1 MQLEIE
7 EIPTQAPLQ
16 LNEAEPKPVR
26 LAAGRRRIAGVP
38 RRGQGR
44 PGPQQGERAETV
56 RGDDDTPRGRPREG
70 VKQEPVGTLEKYSHN
85 NADGS
90 FTFGYVGA
98 DGSFREETRGVDC
111 ITRGKYGYIDP
122 DGVKREYSYTSG
134 LPCSV
139 GENGEQNL
147 DIDGNAVV
155 EDPVDP
161 RERFRQ
167 TSSVQLDEVDIPEEA
182 KRQRVRPEDRPQEDP
197 NLGQTAF
204 TNFGAQPAQRR
215 PAQPSRN
222 SGSALDNLLNFA
234 DDRPTAPAAAP
245 VTPRPFPQRT
255 VTNQGPTARPAVPA
269 NPGSFDFDSELEGF
283 TLNRPSLTFEQNRAQ
298 EAPTSQFQSQLVF
311 DQNTGTFQTELRQ
324 NIVGGGQVNLQ
335 NNAAPFAAT
344 TPSSTT
350 LEDDDL
356 VLTTLAGS
364 SPSPRPTTFFSTQQT
379 SLAPSPTPAS
389 ARAPVLPAGTF
400 KLDFAPLNIP
410 QASIAP
416 ASPTPAVARLPS
428 PTSAAPGASPPT
440 PSGAPPANTFFV
452 FSPFNQ
458 QGAAAPSPRPA
469 SQPFPAPLNP
479 NAFQIQPVQN
489 SAPNAAPAQL
499 FPQRVQG
506 SPAPAR
512 TTSSA
517 PAPQAFFQGFPGS
530 PAPLQSSRPLA
541 PGQPNQPFFLGSQP
555 QPAPQASPAPQAAP
569 TRPQSAPSTPQIQ
582 FGFQPVQQ
590 QQFQNAPFTAFRSG
604 TPPQIQAA
612 FQSTQSQPRPQQLG
626 ANPPFQGAP
635 QLGVPPQLQGAQ
647 QPNRFAPQ
655 NSFFPG
661 QSQIRPAAFNPGA
674 PGPQQGFSI
683 FNGGQ
688 QLRGA

>member
-1 MQLEIE
+1 MYCQEQEESGDQVRRLRFRRPRPKLLDIENPEGELVGSPIQLSAIDSEDSVRTSGSQALDALIKFSKDEVEPLQLEIE

-215 PAQPSRN
+215 PAQP
-222 SGSALDNLLNFA
+222 L
-234 DDRPTAPAAAP
+234 
-245 VTPRPFPQRT
+245 
-255 VTNQGPTARPAVPA
+255 
-269 NPGSFDFDSELEGF
+269 
-283 TLNRPSLTFEQNRAQ
+283 SL
-298 EAPTSQFQSQLVF
+298 
-311 DQNTGTFQTELRQ
+311 
-324 NIVGGGQVNLQ
+324 IH
-335 NNAAPFAAT
+335 
-344 TPSSTT
+344 
-350 LEDDDL
+350 
-356 VLTTLAGS
+356 
-364 SPSPRPTTFFSTQQT
+364 
-379 SLAPSPTPAS
+379 
-389 ARAPVLPAGTF
+389 
-400 KLDFAPLNIP
+400 I
-410 QASIAP
+410 
-416 ASPTPAVARLPS
+416 
-428 PTSAAPGASPPT
+428 
-440 PSGAPPANTFFV
+440 
-452 FSPFNQ
+452 
-458 QGAAAPSPRPA
+458 
-469 SQPFPAPLNP
+469 
-479 NAFQIQPVQN
+479 
-489 SAPNAAPAQL
+489 
-499 FPQRVQG
+499 
-506 SPAPAR
+506 
-512 TTSSA
+512 
-517 PAPQAFFQGFPGS
+517 
-530 PAPLQSSRPLA
+530 
-541 PGQPNQPFFLGSQP
+541 
-555 QPAPQASPAPQAAP
+555 
-569 TRPQSAPSTPQIQ
+569 
-582 FGFQPVQQ
+582 
-590 QQFQNAPFTAFRSG
+590 
-604 TPPQIQAA
+604 
-612 FQSTQSQPRPQQLG
+612 
-626 ANPPFQGAP
+626 
-635 QLGVPPQLQGAQ
+635 
-647 QPNRFAPQ
+647 
-655 NSFFPG
+655 
-661 QSQIRPAAFNPGA
+661 
-674 PGPQQGFSI
+674 
-683 FNGGQ
+683 
-688 QLRGA
+688 